1 MAIFLKFVRFVLK
14 IDMTYNLGMETQNIY
29 IYIHM
34 YTVTRIRIKLNM
46 YITQVNIDHHTSNGK
61 SKKVH
66 F

>member
-1 MAIFLKFVRFVLK
+1 MAIFLKFVPFVLK
-14 IDMTYNLGMETQNIY
+14 IDMTSNLGMETQNIY
-29 IYIHM
+29 IHI

-46 YITQVNIDHHTSNGK
+46 YITQVNIAHHTSSGK